1 MYPVKNY
8 SEHSFCG
15 IMSSFILYFIC
26 REMAKKLLILLL
38 ISLFTVPH
46 LLPSAY
52 SFLFPPSDQALP
64 LWWEIKI
71 LLISNGNYKI
81 DYNLFISKGSNLIF
95 LEEKEIYLD
104 TVKKKFAWKWKY
116 QKPHIPRSML
126 AFFSYSHDAKVE
138 ISIHPHF

>member
-26 REMAKKLLILLL
+26 REMAIKLLILLL

-64 LWWEIKI
+64 HI
-71 LLISNGNYKI
+71 L
-81 DYNLFISKGSNLIF
+81 
-95 LEEKEIYLD
+95 
-104 TVKKKFAWKWKY
+104 
-116 QKPHIPRSML
+116 RSML

-138 ISIHPHF
+138 ISIHPRF